1 MASEG
6 SRRRAVRRLLRAIVD
21 DLPAVILCLPL
32 ALFAFWAVLAAFTPT
47 MAINRGQWFQGFTLD
62 NFRTALVS
70 ARFDVLYRNTVVYA
84 FGLLAVQLPAVVLAA
99 YALTRHQFRLKS
111 TVFYIILFQLF
122 IPPVSLIVPN
132 FIILGYLGLTDSLT
146 GIALPYVASATGIF
160 LLRQGFRQVSRE
172 LDEAAYIDG
181 ASPLQTLWHVL
192 LPQVRAHLAAFS
204 VVSLVYHWNEFLWP
218 LVVISSPSNRVLSVG
233 LASFSRSAESG
244 AEWGL
249 IAAGG
254 VLVAAPLVIAF
265 VLFQRFFIESF
276 ALSGVK
282 G

>member
-1 MASEG
+1 MR
-6 SRRRAVRRLLRAIVD
+6 SRVRHRAPWTRRFRGLIR

-32 ALFAFWAVLAAFTPT
+32 ATFAFWAVLAAFTPT
-47 MAINRGQWFQGFTLD
+47 TAINRGEWFQTLTLD
-62 NFRTALVS
+62 NFRVALVS
-70 ARFDVLYRNTVVYA
+70 ARFDVLYRNTVLYA
-84 FGLLAVQLPAVVLAA
+84 GGLLIVQLPAVILAA
-99 YALTRHQFRLKS
+99 YALTRYQFRLKN

-122 IPPVSLIVPN
+122 IPPVALIVPN
-132 FIILGYLGLTDSLT
+132 FIILGHLGLTDTLT
-146 GIALPYVASATGIF
+146 GIAVPYVASATGIF

-172 LDEAAYIDG
+172 LDEAAHIDG
-181 ASPLQTLWHVL
+181 ATPLQTLWHVL
-192 LPQVRAHLAAFS
+192 LPQVRPHIAAFS

-218 LVVISSPSNRVLSVG
+218 LVVISSPSSRVLSVG
-233 LASFSRSAESG
+233 LAAFSRSAESG

-254 VLVAAPLVIAF
+254 VLVAAPLVLAF